1 MALRLTN
8 AGDYAIRSMIFI
20 ASLPEDAVVLR
31 SEICETQNIPSSFMA
46 KILRS
51 LVRAQLLRSTRGV
64 NGGFSLAKDASEIT
78 LLDILEA
85 IEGPLALTDC
95 VPNPE
100 DCQHSGNCPANA
112 VWARVQNSIRE
123 ILRGSTLEDLVSAPR
138 RNKRVVFVPSP
149 GDSGDEIEAA
159 DTQAASDR
167 G

>member
-31 SEICETQNIPSSFMA
+31 SEICETQKIPSSFMA

-64 NGGFSLAKDASEIT
+64 NGGFSLARPASQVT
-78 LLDILEA
+78 LLDILES

-95 VPNPE
+95 VPSPAE
-100 DCQHSGNCPANA
+100 CEHSMNCPANA
-112 VWARVQNSIRE
+112 VWARVQNSIKE
-123 ILRGSTLEDLVSAPR
+123 ILRSSTLEDLVSTPR
-138 RNKRVVFVPSP
+138 RNARVVAIEEK
-149 GDSGDEIEAA
+149 DEASGSESSAGA
-159 DTQAASDR
+159 
-167 G
+167 

>member
-1 MALRLTN
+1 MAHRQTN

-20 ASLPEDAVVLR
+20 SSLPEDAVVLR
-31 SEICETQNIPSSFMA
+31 SEICETQKIPSSFMA

-64 NGGFSLAKDASEIT
+64 NGGFSLARPASEVT

-100 DCQHSGNCPANA
+100 ECEHSMNCPANS
-112 VWARVQNSIRE
+112 VWARVQSSIKE
-123 ILRGSTLEDLVSAPR
+123 ILNGATLEDLVNTPR
-138 RNKRVVFVPSP
+138 KNARVVFIE
-149 GDSGDEIEAA
+149 DKDDTTAESGG
-159 DTQAASDR
+159 S
-167 G
+167 GS

>member
-31 SEICETQNIPSSFMA
+31 SEICETQKIPSSFMA

-64 NGGFSLAKDASEIT
+64 NGGFSLARPAVDVT

-85 IEGPLALTDC
+85 IEGPLGLTDC

-100 DCQHSGNCPANA
+100 ECEHSMNCPANA
-112 VWARVQNSIRE
+112 VWARVQNSIKQ
-123 ILRGSTLEDLVSAPR
+123 ILRSSTLEDLVNMPR
-138 RNKRVVFVPSP
+138 KNARVVFI
-149 GDSGDEIEAA
+149 DEPAEDGAERA
-159 DTQAASDR
+159 GS
-167 G
+167 

>member
-31 SEICETQNIPSSFMA
+31 SEICETQKIPSSFMA

-64 NGGFSLAKDASEIT
+64 NGGFSLAKEPKEIS

-85 IEGPLALTDC
+85 IEGPLSLTDC

-100 DCQHSGNCPANA
+100 ECEHSSNCPANS
-112 VWARVQNSIRE
+112 VWSRVQSSIRE
-123 ILRGSTLEDLVSAPR
+123 ILLTSSLEELVSTPR
-138 RNKRVVFVPSP
+138 RNNRVVFVDGPSA
-149 GDSGDEIEAA
+149 E
-159 DTQAASDR
+159 TN
-167 G
+167 

>member
-31 SEICETQNIPSSFMA
+31 SEICETQKIPSSFMA

-64 NGGFSLAKDASEIT
+64 NGGFSLAKNTGEIS

-85 IEGPLALTDC
+85 IEGPLSLTDC

-100 DCQHSGNCPANA
+100 ECEHSSNCPANS
-112 VWARVQNSIRE
+112 VWSRVQGSIRE
-123 ILRGSTLEDLVSAPR
+123 ILRESSLEDLVSTPR
-138 RNKRVVFVPSP
+138 KNNRVVFVEGP
-149 GDSGDEIEAA
+149 EEEEA
-159 DTQAASDR
+159 
-167 G
+167 

>member
-31 SEICETQNIPSSFMA
+31 SEICETQKIPSSFMA

-64 NGGFSLAKDASEIT
+64 NGGFSLARPAADMT

-85 IEGPLALTDC
+85 IEGPLGLTDC

-100 DCQHSGNCPANA
+100 ECEHSMNCPANA
-112 VWARVQNSIRE
+112 VWARVQNSIKE
-123 ILRGSTLEDLVSAPR
+123 ILRSATLEDLVNMPR
-138 RNKRVVFVPSP
+138 RNARVVFIEEPSE
-149 GDSGDEIEAA
+149 GSDSGAE
-159 DTQAASDR
+159 TGS
-167 G
+167 

>member
-31 SEICETQNIPSSFMA
+31 SEICETQKIPSSFMA

-64 NGGFSLAKDASEIT
+64 NGGFSLARPASKVT
-78 LLDILEA
+78 LLDILES

-95 VPNPE
+95 VPSPE
-100 DCQHSGNCPANA
+100 ECEHSMNCPANA
-112 VWARVQNSIRE
+112 VWGRVQNSIKE
-123 ILRGSTLEDLVSAPR
+123 ILRSSTLEDLVNTPR
-138 RNKRVVFVPSP
+138 RNARVVVIEDKEDPS
-149 GDSGDEIEAA
+149 DSEESSTGA
-159 DTQAASDR
+159 
-167 G
+167 